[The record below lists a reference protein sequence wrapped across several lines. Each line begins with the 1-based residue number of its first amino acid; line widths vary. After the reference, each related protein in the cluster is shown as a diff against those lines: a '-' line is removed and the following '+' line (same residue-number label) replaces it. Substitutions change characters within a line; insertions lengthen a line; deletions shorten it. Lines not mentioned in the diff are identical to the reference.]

1 MTIIYNCIKPK
12 LKAYN
17 NKNFIMFTSLWVNW
31 VILNTAGGPKE
42 TECIVDRQV
51 SF

>member
-1 MTIIYNCIKPK
+1 MPK

-31 VILNTAGGPKE
+31 VILNIAGGSKG
-42 TECIVDRQV
+42 TECAVDRQV
-51 SF
+51 GF